1 MFVMLSSF
9 NLREGETPES
19 CREAI
24 QNFAAHMQQQQM
36 LVSVG
41 PLGKRVANTP
51 MDTDDNRQLNYYFLS
66 YFENR
71 AQSDRAYELIEQGV
85 EPTVSI
91 HRAMI
96 SKVRDAVFTCWNELA

>member
-19 CREAI
+19 CQAAI
-24 QNFAAHMQQQQM
+24 KAFARNMQEQKL

-41 PLGKRVANTP
+41 PLGRRVANTP
-51 MDTDDNRQLNYYFLS
+51 MDTDDSSQLNYYFLS
-66 YFENR
+66 YFESR
-71 AQSDRAYELIEQGV
+71 EQSDHAYDLIEKGV
-85 EPTVSI
+85 EPSVSI

-96 SKVRDAVFTCWNELA
+96 SKVSDAVFTCWNEIA

>member
-1 MFVMLSSF
+1 MLSSF

-19 CREAI
+19 CQAAI
-24 QNFAAHMQQQQM
+24 NEFADHMHQQQM

-41 PLGKRVANTP
+41 PLGQRVANTP
-51 MDTDDNRQLNYYFLS
+51 MDTDDERKLDYYFLS

-71 AQSDRAYELIEQGV
+71 EQSDQAYTLIEQGV
-85 EPTVSI
+85 EPGVSI

-96 SKVRDAVFTCWNELA
+96 SKVKDAVFTCWNEVG

>member
-19 CREAI
+19 CQAAI
-24 QNFAAHMQQQQM
+24 QEFAMHMQQQKM

-41 PLGKRVANTP
+41 PLGKRVSNTP
-51 MDTDDNRQLNYYFLS
+51 MDTDDNSQLNYYFLS
-66 YFENR
+66 YFESR
-71 AQSDRAYELIEQGV
+71 EQSDQAYALIEQGV
-85 EPTVSI
+85 EPSVSI

-96 SKVRDAVFTCWNELA
+96 NKVRDAVFTCWNEIT